1 MNSATLAE
9 KAEQCGAE
17 VGRYE
22 GTMVWVKFH
31 SPSSL
36 EAFAAAIQ
44 RTEQQANPWR
54 QAVDEAL
61 IAHALDCT
69 GPGDD
74 PKEKVKELI
83 EWAVTIATDPRV
95 SETAAREQEA
105 SATGAEP
112 AGFLAYQGAV
122 SVFYPSMSILSV
134 ETKRWNPPVSKIVPL
149 YATPTTSTTGKDLT
163 DGAVFHL
170 ASRIANLINRHDGK
184 AETLMP
190 ELRALVLAV
199 TGKVDA
205 SRVRD
210 EALSEAVQVYESEEV
225 LAPVGNSAW
234 GEAYQEGWI
243 SGAQAYREAIR
254 SLIGTPKSAEGEGA

>member
-69 GPGDD
+69 GPSDD

-112 AGFLAYQGAV
+112 AERRDVGDSEFERWLCDRPFTVEHWQTARYTKQHMREAYEEGMND
-122 SVFYPSMSILSV
+122 P
-134 ETKRWNPPVSKIVPL
+134 
-149 YATPTTSTTGKDLT
+149 TPTTSTTGK
-163 DGAVFHL
+163 V
-170 ASRIANLINRHDGK
+170 
-184 AETLMP
+184 
-190 ELRALVLAV
+190 
-199 TGKVDA
+199 
-205 SRVRD
+205 
-210 EALSEAVQVYESEEV
+210 SE
-225 LAPVGNSAW
+225 
-234 GEAYQEGWI
+234 
-243 SGAQAYREAIR
+243 
-254 SLIGTPKSAEGEGA
+254 